1 MVDDDRYFL
10 RPCRPR
16 CGARVRPSDSDR
28 KGRYCADNRTYE
40 DRRVATEQME
50 RTVRDEETEP
60 EPADFKSQ
68 SIRSEKA
75 TVARSQSS
83 VA

>member
-1 MVDDDRYFL
+1 MGRAGERGRD
-10 RPCRPR
+10 
-16 CGARVRPSDSDR
+16 SDADR

-40 DRRVATEQME
+40 DRRD
-50 RTVRDEETEP
+50 RTDGEDGHADTDEET

-68 SIRSEKA
+68 SVRSEKA

>member
-16 CGARVRPSDSDR
+16 RGARVRPTPTAKDDT
-28 KGRYCADNRTYE
+28 AQTTARTKT
-40 DRRVATEQME
+40 VATEQME
-50 RTVRDEETEP
+50 RTDTDEET

-68 SIRSEKA
+68 SVRSEKA